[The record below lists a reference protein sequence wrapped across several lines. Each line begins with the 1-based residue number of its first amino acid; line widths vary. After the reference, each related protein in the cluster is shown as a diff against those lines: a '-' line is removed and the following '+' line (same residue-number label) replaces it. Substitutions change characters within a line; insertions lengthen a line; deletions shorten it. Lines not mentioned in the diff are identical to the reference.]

1 MGRML
6 FGTGL
11 ILILVSPLAAS
22 AEHNPLLPR
31 PREIQYGAGAL
42 ALRGLAIHLA
52 SDASPE
58 DRFTAQELSSSLARM
73 AGTSIPVSD
82 SGASGTFIT
91 LQRTGG
97 ADPLPTPGESA
108 GPDSR
113 ESFSIKVTPTGAE
126 VQGRSSAAVYYGA
139 QTLLQLVE
147 GVGAEARLPEVKI
160 HDWPSLPYR
169 GVMVDTSHGPL
180 PTEAEVR
187 RHIDFLARWKI
198 NQYYL
203 YSEASIALEGYPILS
218 PDAQFSQDEIRRI
231 VAYARERHVDMVP
244 CMELYGH
251 LHDLFR
257 VERYAD
263 LAILPHGREFDPR
276 NPQVAALLSRWVEQL
291 TDLFPSQ
298 FFHIGFDE
306 TEEAPVVA
314 VTDKAA
320 PATLYLEQ
328 FRLVSELI
336 QRRGRTILVW
346 SDMFA
351 RYPDLIPQ
359 IPAGTIVVPWGYDR
373 TVYEPY
379 WKPFANSS
387 LPRFIATGVSIWDQV
402 APNFDR
408 SFDNIDSFLSAG
420 RQHGVSGLI
429 NTLWTDDIAVLI
441 RPAFPGIAYGG
452 IAAWQ
457 PDPVN
462 RATFF
467 AEYARIMYGASV
479 AAEVAPGLAAL
490 NRSEVELARAV
501 DGGHL
506 EWEETSPSFWDDPLT
521 PAHLA
526 RAAAQREH
534 YRQTRILAEE
544 AEDHLSHA
552 LRLGGD
558 PSTLSDLL
566 LEARLLDYAGMKNIY
581 AAEMASFW
589 RELGSHPDRDRLS
602 FYVSGE
608 SSSHDHS
615 RIENLMDYS
624 GDLQQAYRAAWLDP
638 YTPYRLGTVMGKWNA
653 EFQYW
658 WKLQRRFHDFVAAFR
673 SGDAL
678 PSLESFS
685 PGY

>member
-1 MGRML
+1 M
-6 FGTGL
+6 GL
-11 ILILVSPLAAS
+11 ILILVSPWAAS
-22 AEHNPLLPR
+22 AKHNPLLPR
-31 PREIQYGAGAL
+31 PREIQYGTGEL
-42 ALRGLAIHLA
+42 ALRGLAIHLG
-52 SDASPE
+52 SNTSPE
-58 DRFTAQELSSSLARM
+58 DRFTARELSSSLAKL

-82 SGASGTFIT
+82 SGPSGTFIT
-91 LQRTGG
+91 LLRTGDV
-97 ADPLPTPGESA
+97 DPLPIPGESP

-113 ESFSIKVTPTGAE
+113 ESFSIKVTRTGAE
-126 VQGRSSAAVYYGA
+126 VKGRSSAAVYYAA

-147 GVGAEARLPEVKI
+147 GTGAQARLPEVEI

-180 PTEAEVR
+180 PTEAEMKR
-187 RHIDFLARWKI
+187 QIDFLARWKI

-203 YSEASIALEGYPILS
+203 YSEASIALEGYPLLS
-218 PDAQFSQDEIRRI
+218 PDAQFSQEEIRRL
-231 VAYARERHVDMVP
+231 VAYGRERHVDLVP

-263 LAILPHGREFDPR
+263 LAILPHGSEFDPR
-276 NPQVAALLSRWVEQL
+276 HPRVAALLSSWVEQL
-291 TDLFPSQ
+291 TGLFPSP

-306 TEEAPVVA
+306 TGEAPVVA
-314 VTDKAA
+314 VTNKVTA
-320 PATLYLEQ
+320 ATLYLEQ
-328 FRLVSELI
+328 FRLVSGLI
-336 QRRGRTILVW
+336 QRRGKTLLVW

-379 WKPFANSS
+379 WKPFENSS

-402 APNFDR
+402 APNFDL
-408 SFDNIDSFLSAG
+408 SFDNIDSFVARG
-420 RQHGVSGLI
+420 RQHGVSGII

-457 PDPVN
+457 SDPVR

-467 AEYARIMYGASV
+467 AEYARIMYGGAA
-479 AAEVAPGLAAL
+479 AAEVASGLAAL
-490 NRSEVELARAV
+490 ARAEVELARAV
-501 DGGHL
+501 GG

-521 PAHLA
+521 PDHLA

-534 YRQTRILAEE
+534 FRQTRLLAED
-544 AEDHLSHA
+544 AEEHLSQA

-566 LEARLLDYAGMKNIY
+566 MDARLLDYAGMKNIY

-589 RELGSHPDRDRLS
+589 KELGSHPAPDRVT
-602 FYVSGE
+602 FYLSGE

-615 RIENLMDYS
+615 RIEDLMDYS
-624 GDLQQAYRAAWLDP
+624 GDLQQAYRAAWLDS
-638 YTPYRLGTVMGKWNA
+638 YTPYRLGTVMGKWNS

-658 WKLQRRFHDFVAAFR
+658 WRLQRHLRDFAEAFR
-673 SGDAL
+673 QGDAL

>member
-31 PREIQYGAGAL
+31 PREVQYGAGAL
-42 ALRGLAIHLA
+42 ALHGVAIRLAP
-52 SDASPE
+52 DASPE
-58 DRFTAQELSSSLARM
+58 DRFAAQELSSSLARI
-73 AGTSIPVSD
+73 AGTSVPVSS
-82 SGASGTFIT
+82 SGASGTFVN

-97 ADPLPTPGESA
+97 LDPLPTPGEST

-113 ESFSIKVTPTGAE
+113 ESFSIKVMPTGAE
-126 VQGRSSAAVYYGA
+126 VQGRSSAALYYGA
-139 QTLLQLVE
+139 LTLLQLVE
-147 GVGAEARLPEVKI
+147 GGGAEARLPDVKI

-180 PTEAEVR
+180 PTEAEIKR
-187 RHIDFLARWKI
+187 EIDFLARWKI

-203 YSEASIALEGYPILS
+203 YSEASIALEGYPILR

-231 VAYARERHVDMVP
+231 VAYWRERHVDIVP

-263 LAILPHGREFDPR
+263 LAILPHGSEFDPR
-276 NPQVAALLSRWVEQL
+276 NPQVTALLSKWVEQL
-291 TDLFPSQ
+291 TDLLPSQ
-298 FFHIGFDE
+298 FFHVGFDE
-306 TEEAPVVA
+306 TREAPMVA
-314 VTDKAA
+314 ADKVA
-320 PATLYLEQ
+320 PATLYPDQ
-328 FRLVSELI
+328 FRLVSGLI

-351 RYPDLIPQ
+351 QYPELISQ
-359 IPAGTIVVPWGYDR
+359 IPVGTIVVPWGYRR

-387 LPRFIATGVSIWDQV
+387 LPRFIAPGVSIWNQV

-408 SFDNIDSFLSAG
+408 SFDNIDSFVSAG
-420 RQHGVSGLI
+420 HQHGVTGLI
-429 NTLWTDDIAVLI
+429 NTLWTDDIAVLL

-457 PDPVN
+457 ADPVN

-467 AEYARIMYGASV
+467 ADYARITYGASA
-479 AAEVAPGLAAL
+479 AAEVARGLAAL
-490 NRSEVELARAV
+490 NNSEVELARAV
-501 DGGHL
+501 DGGHP
-506 EWEETSPSFWDDPLT
+506 EREETSPSFWDDPLT

-526 RAAAQREH
+526 RAGAQRDH
-534 YRQTRILAEE
+534 YRQSRLEAED

-552 LRLGGD
+552 MRLGGD

-589 RELGSHPDRDRLS
+589 RELGLHPDPDRLR

-615 RIENLMDYS
+615 RIEDLMDYS
-624 GDLQQAYRAAWLDP
+624 GDLQQSYRAAWLDS

-653 EFQYW
+653 AFQYW
-658 WKLQRRFHDFVAAFR
+658 WKLDRHFQDFAATFHK
-673 SGDAL
+673 GDAL

>member
-1 MGRML
+1 MDRMS
-6 FGTGL
+6 FGKGV
-11 ILILVSPLAAS
+11 ILILVLPLAAL

-31 PREIQYGAGAL
+31 PQEIQYGAGAL
-42 ALRGLAIHLA
+42 ALHGMAIRLAP
-52 SDASPE
+52 DASPE
-58 DRFTAQELSSSLARM
+58 DRFTAQELSSSLARI

-82 SGASGTFIT
+82 AGASGTFIN

-97 ADPLPTPGESA
+97 VDPLPIPGESA

-113 ESFSIKVTPTGAE
+113 ESYSIKVTPAGAE

-180 PTEAEVR
+180 PTEAEMKR
-187 RHIDFLARWKI
+187 EIDFLARWKT

-203 YSEASIALEGYPILS
+203 YSEASIALEGYPLLT
-218 PDAQFSQDEIRRI
+218 PDAQFSQDEIRRL
-231 VAYARERHVDMVP
+231 VAYARDRHVDMVP

-257 VERYAD
+257 VERYAH

-276 NPQVAALLSRWVEQL
+276 NPQVPALLSSWVEQL
-291 TDLFPSQ
+291 TELFPSP

-306 TEEAPVVA
+306 TGEAPVVA
-314 VTDKAA
+314 VTDKVTA
-320 PATLYLEQ
+320 ATLYLEQ
-328 FRLVSELI
+328 FQLVSGLI
-336 QRRGRTILVW
+336 KRRGKTLLVW

-351 RYPDLIPQ
+351 KYPDLIPH

-379 WKPFANSS
+379 WKPFENSS
-387 LPRFIATGVSIWDQV
+387 LPRFVATGVSIWDQV

-408 SFDNIDSFLSAG
+408 SFDNIDSFVAAG

-441 RPAFPGIAYGG
+441 RPAYPGMAYGA

-457 PDPVN
+457 ADPVN
-462 RATFF
+462 RVTFF
-467 AEYARIMYGASV
+467 VEYARIMYGAPT

-490 NRSEVELARAV
+490 DRAEGELARAV
-501 DGGHL
+501 GG
-506 EWEETSPSFWDDPLT
+506 EGEDTSRSFWDDPLT
-521 PAHLA
+521 SAHLA
-526 RAAAQREH
+526 RAAAQREQF
-534 YRQTRILAEE
+534 RQTRLLAED
-544 AEDHLSHA
+544 AEEHLSRA

-581 AAEMASFW
+581 ADEMAGFW
-589 RELGSHPDRDRLS
+589 RELGSHPDPDRLG
-602 FYVSGE
+602 FYV
-608 SSSHDHS
+608 
-615 RIENLMDYS
+615 R
-624 GDLQQAYRAAWLDP
+624 
-638 YTPYRLGTVMGKWNA
+638 
-653 EFQYW
+653 
-658 WKLQRRFHDFVAAFR
+658 
-673 SGDAL
+673 
-678 PSLESFS
+678 
-685 PGY
+685 

>member
-1 MGRML
+1 
-6 FGTGL
+6 
-11 ILILVSPLAAS
+11 
-22 AEHNPLLPR
+22 
-31 PREIQYGAGAL
+31 
-42 ALRGLAIHLA
+42 
-52 SDASPE
+52 
-58 DRFTAQELSSSLARM
+58 M

-82 SGASGTFIT
+82 SSASGTFIT

-97 ADPLPTPGESA
+97 VDPLPIPGESA

-126 VQGRSSAAVYYGA
+126 VQGRSSAGVYYA
-139 QTLLQLVE
+139 TQTLLELVE
-147 GVGAEARLPEVKI
+147 RSGAEARLPEVKI
-160 HDWPSLPYR
+160 RDWPSLPYR

-180 PTEAEVR
+180 STEAEMKR
-187 RHIDFLARWKI
+187 EIDFLARWKI

-203 YSEASIALEGYPILS
+203 YSEASIALEGYPLLR
-218 PDAQFSQDEIRRI
+218 PDAQFSQDEIRRL
-231 VAYARERHVDMVP
+231 VAYGRERHVDMIP

-263 LAILPHGREFDPR
+263 LAILPHGSEFDPR
-276 NPQVAALLSRWVEQL
+276 NPQVPALLSNWVEQL

-306 TEEAPVVA
+306 TGEAPVVA
-314 VTDKAA
+314 VTGKVTA
-320 PATLYLEQ
+320 ATLYLEQ
-328 FRLVSELI
+328 FRLVSGLV
-336 QRRGRTILVW
+336 RKHGKTVLVW

-351 RYPDLIPQ
+351 KYPDLIPQ

-379 WKPFANSS
+379 WKPFENSS
-387 LPRFIATGVSIWDQV
+387 LPRFIATGVSIWDYV
-402 APNFDR
+402 APNFDL
-408 SFDNIDSFLSAG
+408 SFDNIDSFVSRG

-441 RPAFPGIAYGG
+441 RPAFPGMAYGA

-457 PDPVN
+457 ADPVN
-462 RATFF
+462 RGNFF
-467 AEYARIMYGASV
+467 PEYAQIMYGPSA

-490 NRSEVELARAV
+490 NHSEVELARA
-501 DGGHL
+501 GGG
-506 EWEETSPSFWDDPLT
+506 ESEETSPSFWDDPLT
-521 PAHLA
+521 PAHLE

-534 YRQTRILAEE
+534 YRQTRLLAED
-544 AEDHLSHA
+544 AENHLSHA

-566 LEARLLDYAGMKNIY
+566 LDARLLDYAGMKNIY

-589 RELGSHPDRDRLS
+589 RELGSHPDPHRVT
-602 FYVSGE
+602 FYLSGE

-615 RIENLMDYS
+615 RIEDLMDYS
-624 GDLQQAYRAAWLDP
+624 GDLQQAYRAAWLDS

-658 WKLQRRFHDFVAAFR
+658 WKLDRRLHDFAEAFR
-673 SGDAL
+673 PGDTL

>member
-6 FGTGL
+6 LGMGL
-11 ILILVSPLAAS
+11 ILILVLPLPAS

-31 PREIQYGAGAL
+31 PRKIQYGPGGL
-42 ALRGLAIHLA
+42 ALHGLAIRLPT
-52 SDASPE
+52 DASPE
-58 DRFTAQELSSSLARM
+58 DRFTAQELSSSLTRIAE
-73 AGTSIPVSD
+73 TSIPVLNT
-82 SGASGTFIT
+82 GASGTFIN

-97 ADPLPTPGESA
+97 VDPLPTPGETA
-108 GPDSR
+108 GSDCR

-139 QTLLQLVE
+139 LTLLQLVE
-147 GVGAEARLPEVKI
+147 DTGAQARLPEVEI
-160 HDWPSLPYR
+160 HDWPSLAYR

-180 PTEAEVR
+180 PTEAEVKR
-187 RHIDFLARWKI
+187 QIDFLARWKI

-203 YSEASIALEGYPILS
+203 YSEASIALEGYPLLS
-218 PDAQFSQDEIRRI
+218 PDAQFSQDEIRRL
-231 VAYARERHVDMVP
+231 VAYARERHVDVVP

-263 LAILPHGREFDPR
+263 LAILPHGSEFDPR
-276 NPQVAALLSRWVEQL
+276 NPQVAALLSSWVEQL
-291 TDLFPSQ
+291 TGLFPSP

-306 TEEAPVVA
+306 TGEAPVVA
-314 VTDKAA
+314 VTNKVTA
-320 PATLYLEQ
+320 ATLYLEQ
-328 FRLVSELI
+328 FRLVSGLI
-336 QRRGRTILVW
+336 QRRGKTLLVW

-379 WKPFANSS
+379 WKPFENSS

-402 APNFDR
+402 APSFDL
-408 SFDNIDSFLSAG
+408 SFDNIDSFMARG

-457 PDPVN
+457 SDPVK

-467 AEYARIMYGASV
+467 AEYAGIMYGGA
-479 AAEVAPGLAAL
+479 AAEAAPGLAAL
-490 NRSEVELARAV
+490 DRAEVELARAV
-501 DGGHL
+501 GG

-521 PAHLA
+521 PEHLA

-534 YRQTRILAEE
+534 FRQTRLLAED
-544 AEDHLSHA
+544 AEEHLSQA

-566 LEARLLDYAGMKNIY
+566 LDARLLDYAGMKNLY

-589 RELGSHPDRDRLS
+589 RELGSHPDPRRVT
-602 FYVSGE
+602 FYLSGE

-615 RIENLMDYS
+615 RIEDLMDYS
-624 GDLQQAYRAAWLDP
+624 GDLQQAYRAAWLDS
-638 YTPYRLGTVMGKWNA
+638 YTPYRLGTVMGKWNS

-658 WKLQRRFHDFVAAFR
+658 WKLQRRFHDFAEAFR
-673 SGDAL
+673 QGDAL